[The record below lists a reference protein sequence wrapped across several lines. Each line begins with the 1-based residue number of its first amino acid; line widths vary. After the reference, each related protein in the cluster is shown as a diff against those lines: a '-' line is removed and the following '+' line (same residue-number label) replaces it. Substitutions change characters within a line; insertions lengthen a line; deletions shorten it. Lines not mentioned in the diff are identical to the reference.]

1 MKWVLCVQWLR
12 LAVTGLGLGLQSLHS
27 LCQLHT
33 NGLLKL
39 IEGPFGLHSLHSYTI
54 GLSRPIR
61 WVKIASNSILQFRL
75 RFGLLIVSRIVFY
88 APPGYVEL
96 YTYSFSLANL
106 RLPLTKFFCE
116 VLEYF
121 QWLTFAKRSEKHIPN
136 LLPKVITHIEGWHK
150 RFFYVRDSI
159 IPAKYPQLLSEQNKL
174 DLKSFKDKLPSN
186 IKENPMFQHLSRYP
200 TSVRVFP
207 DPILFLAGLKPSWE
221 HEMAFRNFIYTKD
234 DDDLAFLPNEPSPRF
249 GIGSPS
255 ASVNTKPPKDVEE
268 PEVQP
273 AEVTADLGE
282 SPKADVF
289 IVHPGSVVVRIKE
302 RKCKT
307 RGGSLRPPVKRRL
320 ASGSLSSY
328 VMCAKTSASKDD
340 ALFLSI
346 SDDDEG
352 KFLVIEKMS
361 GEADVIKARERSHEE
376 ECERL
381 RVKCEA
387 AMVVFYQNP
396 AVLALREKISSLI
409 ADVKEQKDKARLE
422 AVEASLHREVEE
434 LKQDRRDVVSK
445 VIPYIAME
453 LVHSD
458 ELGRLVGKLVS
469 SAITFGCCRAYEQV
483 ASIKEPFD
491 LLKAKGYRSSY

>member
-75 RFGLLIVSRIVFY
+75 R
-88 APPGYVEL
+88 
-96 YTYSFSLANL
+96 
-106 RLPLTKFFCE
+106 
-116 VLEYF
+116 
-121 QWLTFAKRSEKHIPN
+121 SEKHIPN

-159 IPAKYPQLLSEQNKL
+159 IPASTTALTEAKQLDFE
-174 DLKSFKDKLPSN
+174 SFKDKLPSN
-186 IKENPMFQHLSRYP
+186 IKENPMFQRLSRYP
-200 TSVRVFP
+200 KSVRVFP
-207 DPILFLAGLKPSWE
+207 DPILFLVGLKPSWE
-221 HEMAFRNFIYTKD
+221 HGQQRPAIMAGRK
-234 DDDLAFLPNEPSPRF
+234 
-249 GIGSPS
+249 
-255 ASVNTKPPKDVEE
+255 VNTKPPKDVEE

-361 GEADVIKARERSHEE
+361 GEADVIKARERSSK

-381 RVKCEA
+381 RFKCYKVTLSTLESKVNSLEA
-387 AMVVFYQNP
+387 
-396 AVLALREKISSLI
+396 
-409 ADVKEQKDKARLE
+409 DKA
-422 AVEASLHREVEE
+422 
-434 LKQDRRDVVSK
+434 
-445 VIPYIAME
+445 
-453 LVHSD
+453 SD
-458 ELGRLVGKLVS
+458 ELDRLVGKLVS
-469 SAITFGCCRAYEQV
+469 SAITYGRCRAYKQV
-483 ASIKEPFD
+483 AAMKEPFD
-491 LLKAKGYRSSY
+491 LSKAKGYHSSYQKDHT

>member
-1 MKWVLCVQWLR
+1 
-12 LAVTGLGLGLQSLHS
+12 
-27 LCQLHT
+27 
-33 NGLLKL
+33 
-39 IEGPFGLHSLHSYTI
+39 
-54 GLSRPIR
+54 
-61 WVKIASNSILQFRL
+61 
-75 RFGLLIVSRIVFY
+75 
-88 APPGYVEL
+88 
-96 YTYSFSLANL
+96 
-106 RLPLTKFFCE
+106 
-116 VLEYF
+116 
-121 QWLTFAKRSEKHIPN
+121 
-136 LLPKVITHIEGWHK
+136 
-150 RFFYVRDSI
+150 
-159 IPAKYPQLLSEQNKL
+159 
-174 DLKSFKDKLPSN
+174 
-186 IKENPMFQHLSRYP
+186 
-200 TSVRVFP
+200 
-207 DPILFLAGLKPSWE
+207 
-221 HEMAFRNFIYTKD
+221 MAFRNFIYTKD

-409 ADVKEQKDKARLE
+409 ADVNSLEADKARLE
-422 AVEASLHREVEE
+422 GVEASLHREVEE
-434 LKQDRRDVVSK
+434 LKQDRRDASNDFATATFPWLDEFVADATSPIETLLSK
-445 VIPYIAME
+445 KPPMLQKPASSRTQMYVPSSHKATP
-453 LVHSD
+453 
-458 ELGRLVGKLVS
+458 S
-469 SAITFGCCRAYEQV
+469 SAPSLNPMSSPA
-483 ASIKEPFD
+483 D
-491 LLKAKGYRSSY
+491 LVKPSPSLLELRLPSWC